1 MLSLLC
7 LIKHT
12 ILHLPLWL
20 ISMNRQT
27 IHIKTSFYMGV
38 YVQGKGPQVNTN
50 KGQVIIPK
58 WSQVQEAEF

>member
-12 ILHLPLWL
+12 ILHLPPWL
-20 ISMNRQT
+20 ITMNESMY
-27 IHIKTSFYMGV
+27 IKTSFYMGV
-38 YVQGKGPQVNTN
+38 YVQGKRPQVNTN

-58 WSQVQEAEF
+58 WSQV